1 MTRLTNEE
9 FDELH
14 RITGELLILTLKSYK
29 ASGEV
34 PPPALLAQAIKL
46 LGENQINRPAFTGR
60 KVKTTDRPPP
70 SWDEDDTTVIPFQKG
85 S

>member
-1 MTRLTNEE
+1 MSRLTNDE

-14 RITGELLILTLKSYK
+14 RITGELLIATLKSYK

-46 LGENQINRPAFTGR
+46 LGENQINRPAHIGR
-60 KVKTTDRPPP
+60 KARVANLPVPD
-70 SWDEDDTTVIPFQKG
+70 WDDEDTVVPFKQP
-85 S
+85 